1 MKYSRRVEIFRQVKT
16 DYAGLLT
23 SVLWKLTGDRELFS
37 EALQYAML
45 KIWQN
50 VEKLSNN
57 EKAGGYIYKIAISA
71 NSMAWRNR
79 IGRNGHIS
87 KDRASDDKSPAEK
100 IADAELTQM
109 LRKAISKLPA
119 KQSRAI
125 AMRYLEQHNY
135 DTIAEKMNCTPAGAR
150 SNVSKALATLKS
162 KFAALTK
169 TEA

>member
-1 MKYSRRVEIFRQVKT
+1 MKYSRRVEIFRQVKA
-16 DYAGLLT
+16 DYAGFLT

-57 EKAGGYIYKIAISA
+57 KKAGAYIYKIALSA
-71 NSMAWRNR
+71 NSKVWRNR
-79 IGRNGHIS
+79 VGRNGQIS
-87 KDRASDDKSPAEK
+87 EDSASADKSPAEK
-100 IADAELTQM
+100 IAAAELAQM

-125 AMRYLEQHNY
+125 TMRYIEQHNY
-135 DTIAEKMNCTPAGAR
+135 DTIAEKLNCTPAGAR
-150 SNVSKALATLKS
+150 SNVSKALATLKD
-162 KFAALTK
+162 KLAVLTK